1 MSKRKPGAARPAG
14 AGAGLGVTLAV
25 HGGAI
30 ALMLGFVEPIEPMP
44 PVYAVELVAAP
55 APSPRER
62 LAPEAMP
69 TAPPEEAPAPVES
82 APPPEPEPEPELD
95 DEPAPAPKPPEP
107 KPEPRPQPPQPST
120 EPAPRTSA
128 PEAPAAGETPSTG
141 RDATTLSTPGLDFPY
156 PEYLRNVMN
165 QIYRRWRRPTGNVPL
180 RAEIFFLVRRDG
192 SIAEVRFVK
201 RSGNFSY
208 DLEAQGAIEAA
219 GNAKAFGQLPDG
231 WEADVLPISFYFEPR
246 SQ

>member
-1 MSKRKPGAARPAG
+1 MMGRGGSGGRPRG
-14 AGAGLGVTLAV
+14 TGAGLAATLLFHGAGVATLV
-25 HGGAI
+25 
-30 ALMLGFVEPIEPMP
+30 GFAESIEPSP

-55 APSPRER
+55 APAPKQRV
-62 LAPEAMP
+62 APEATP
-69 TAPPEEAPAPVES
+69 TPPPEEPPAPVKS
-82 APPPEPEPEPELD
+82 TPR
-95 DEPAPAPKPPEP
+95 PAEKTVPVEKPPEP
-107 KPEPRPQPPQPST
+107 KT
-120 EPAPRTSA
+120 EPKPAADPAPKTSA
-128 PEAPAAGETPSTG
+128 PEAPAPGETPSTG
-141 RDATTLSTPGLDFPY
+141 RDATTIKTPGLDFPF

-180 RAEIFFLVRRDG
+180 RAEVFFLIRRDG

-219 GNAKAFGQLPDG
+219 GNARAFGELPDG
-231 WEADVLPISFYFEPR
+231 WTADVLPISFYFEPR

>member
-1 MSKRKPGAARPAG
+1 MMHRQVRSSRQG
-14 AGAGLGVTLAV
+14 AGVGLVATLFFHGAG
-25 HGGAI
+25 I
-30 ALMLGFVEPIEPMP
+30 ALLGGLAGEAEPIP

-55 APSPRER
+55 APAPKQRV
-62 LAPEAMP
+62 APEATP
-69 TAPPEEAPAPVES
+69 TPPPEEAPAPVKSTPKPAAKTVPVEK
-82 APPPEPEPEPELD
+82 PKQPKVEPR
-95 DEPAPAPKPPEP
+95 PAADPAPK
-107 KPEPRPQPPQPST
+107 
-120 EPAPRTSA
+120 TSA
-128 PEAPAAGETPSTG
+128 PEAPAPGETPSTG
-141 RDATTLSTPGLDFPY
+141 RDATTIKTPGLDFPF

-165 QIYRRWRRPTGNVPL
+165 QIYRRWRRPTGNAPL
-180 RAEIFFLVRRDG
+180 RAEVFFVIRRDG

-208 DLEAQGAIEAA
+208 DLEAQGAVEAA